1 MHQMFVDCIIL
12 PMVETEMRTED
23 VGGEGGV
30 YYVLWCIELCIYFYV
45 HAHVC
50 SLTTGKSS
58 HSSSARHCPRQNI
71 AGHRAFARLKHPYNS
86 HLLFSFPSPSP
97 FLSSPIIIIFH
108 NVTDGFSFGLVHECL
123 VCQSAAPINP
133 QLTLSSSGPF
143 RTSRLRAPS
152 LLPNR
157 QVPAPI
163 QQTLVIDAAHN
174 VHTGTDVQGENGKS
188 KIKRRE
194 TVFGPDVGE
203 DDEPGWTDGAR
214 EEISV
219 DVVKKWVEKT
229 KADEVSFYVRF

>member
-1 MHQMFVDCIIL
+1 M
-12 PMVETEMRTED
+12 
-23 VGGEGGV
+23 
-30 YYVLWCIELCIYFYV
+30 
-45 HAHVC
+45 
-50 SLTTGKSS
+50 
-58 HSSSARHCPRQNI
+58 
-71 AGHRAFARLKHPYNS
+71 
-86 HLLFSFPSPSP
+86 
-97 FLSSPIIIIFH
+97 
-108 NVTDGFSFGLVHECL
+108 
-123 VCQSAAPINP
+123 
-133 QLTLSSSGPF
+133 
-143 RTSRLRAPS
+143 
-152 LLPNR
+152 PNR

-174 VHTGTDVQGENGKS
+174 AHTGTDVQGENGKS